1 MNLYIFAYLAT
12 SPLTTA
18 FVEFQIVG
26 LPQLTLHQNQLKQT
40 TKNYLYIYQPNCSIT
55 DNTTSNPLKQTTKNF
70 TFGIKQIQL

>member
-40 TKNYLYIYQPNCSIT
+40 TKNFIFTNQIVQSPT
-55 DNTTSNPLKQTTKNF
+55 NTTSNPLKQTTKNF